1 MRAQNAAT
9 SIQGNVYHIL
19 LDMMDTDAFMSTV
32 DRLGWQQEFEGFDL
46 FKNNISNY
54 SNTIPS
60 SASYFTSTFYHSGDF
75 DDWTRAWHE
84 RGLLRSMAERGY
96 VVWMYAPYRTGATS
110 LSTNSGIS

>member
-1 MRAQNAAT
+1 MVRSPATRALPSPDSRKTRLPCGARTAT

-54 SNTIPS
+54 SNTIPRPPAIS
-60 SASYFTSTFYHSGDF
+60 RARSITAATSMIG
-75 DDWTRAWHE
+75 HE
-84 RGLLRSMAERGY
+84 RGMNGDF
-96 VVWMYAPYRTGATS
+96 
-110 LSTNSGIS
+110 